1 MDQIRDMGAVGVSV
15 VSMNEAKYPF
25 STIIVV
31 AMIMMVV
38 GTIAGAAGG
47 AITAREIA
55 GKSTIVYAG
64 AQPTPE
70 RPDLRGVKTT
80 PTVGAADEAAPSPE
94 VKGTAVDA
102 GPTPTAAVPIV
113 EAGSNPLAANAVE
126 LVGRVNPAVVTVIN
140 KQSFTG
146 FYNDGSDLQPA
157 GVGTG
162 FIISQDGYVVT
173 NHHVVEG
180 SNALDVIF
188 DNGDKVEGTL
198 VGADQF
204 TDLAVIKINVAPPAV
219 VPLGDSTILQPG
231 ESVIA
236 IGSALGNYT
245 NTVTYGVISGLNR
258 RLELFDGSSAENLIQ
273 HDASINPGNSG
284 GPLFN
289 MRGEV
294 VGVNTYGVRR
304 STDGRAAEG
313 LGFAMSSETVQKIVT
328 VLIAEGRVD
337 RPYMGVNT
345 FPLTTLIAETEGIPL
360 HDGAVVY
367 DVPAGGPADQSGLQ
381 RGDVITRIN
390 GQAVDRQ
397 NQFVNLLY
405 QYKPGDTIQV
415 EVFRLGTNEV
425 RTFDVTLAQRQD

>member
-1 MDQIRDMGAVGVSV
+1 ML
-15 VSMNEAKYPF
+15 
-25 STIIVV
+25 IVV

-38 GTIAGAAGG
+38 GTVAGAAGG
-47 AITAREIA
+47 AITAKEIA
-55 GKSTIVYAG
+55 GNSRIVYAG

-70 RPDLRGVKTT
+70 RPDLRAVKTT
-80 PTVGAADEAAPSPE
+80 PTTAREDDEATPE

-102 GPTPTAAVPIV
+102 GPTPTPAVPIV
-113 EAGSNPLAANAVE
+113 DPGSNPMAANAAE
-126 LVGRVNPAVVTVIN
+126 LVARVNPAVVTVIN

-146 FYNDGSDLQPA
+146 FYNDGADLQPA
-157 GVGTG
+157 GIGTG
-162 FIISQDGYVVT
+162 FIISQDGYIVT

-180 SNALDVIF
+180 STALDVIF
-188 DNGDKVEGTL
+188 DNGDKVGATL
-198 VGADQF
+198 IGADQF
-204 TDLAVIKINVAPPAV
+204 TDLAVIKIDVPPPAV

-294 VGVNTYGVRR
+294 IGVNTYGVRR

-313 LGFAMSSETVQKIVT
+313 LGFAMSSETIQKIVT
-328 VLIAEGRVD
+328 VLIASGRVD

-345 FPLTTLIAETEGIPL
+345 FPLTVLVAETEGIPIT
-360 HDGAVVY
+360 DGAVVY
-367 DVPAGGPADQSGLQ
+367 DVPAGGPADAAGLQ
-381 RGDVITRIN
+381 RGDVITKVN

-425 RTFDVTLAQRQD
+425 RTFDVTLGQREE